1 VRLKCPDCGC
11 VIDANDLDE
20 PMFSRTLF
28 DADELGLDPEEDK
41 DRAYVP
47 IPRGF
52 GCEWTK

>member
-1 VRLKCPDCGC
+1 MRLKCPECGC
-11 VIDANDLDE
+11 LIPDPPDDE

-47 IPRGF
+47 IPRGP